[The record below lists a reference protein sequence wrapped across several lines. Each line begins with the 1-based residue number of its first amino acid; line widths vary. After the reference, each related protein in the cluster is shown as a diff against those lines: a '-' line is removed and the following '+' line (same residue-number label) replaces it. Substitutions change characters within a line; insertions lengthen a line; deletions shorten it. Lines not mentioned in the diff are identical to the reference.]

1 MNSNFC
7 SHGDYFYSTLVRGI
21 THSVAKYVMEMTSQ
35 FETLVT
41 FLQHL
46 NSPPFLL
53 LTSPRSL
60 PPVDTPDTYRH
71 HMCRYQ
77 EPRNLTPKKVRP
89 FIMATFST
97 KVGPDPHRSHEHT
110 SHELAANI
118 HQESAVNMSD
128 TTTPTLP
135 AELRGKLTETQ
146 MSRLLLNQAE
156 RSGIPESSGST
167 QGQDNLVALGKLEQL
182 T

>member
-7 SHGDYFYSTLVRGI
+7 SHGDYFYSILVRGI
-21 THSVAKYVMEMTSQ
+21 THSVAKCVMEMTSQ

-53 LTSPRSL
+53 FTSPRSL
-60 PPVDTPDTYRH
+60 PPTDTPDAYRH

-77 EPRNLTPKKVRP
+77 KPRNLTPKKVRP

-110 SHELAANI
+110 SHEQAANI

-128 TTTPTLP
+128 TTTPYP
-135 AELRGKLTETQ
+135 ARRAHSPRRPLWPAALQ
-146 MSRLLLNQAE
+146 
-156 RSGIPESSGST
+156 RSGTPKSPTSVRAT
-167 QGQDNLVALGKLEQL
+167 QASWALPTASLQ
-182 T
+182 

>member
-53 LTSPRSL
+53 FTSPRSL
-60 PPVDTPDTYRH
+60 PPPDTPDTYRH

-77 EPRNLTPKKVRP
+77 KPRNLTPKKVRP

-118 HQESAVNMSD
+118 HQESAVTMSD
-128 TTTPTLP
+128 TTPLPCLPNSFPTTAALAAVP
-135 AELRGKLTETQ
+135 Q
-146 MSRLLLNQAE
+146 
-156 RSGIPESSGST
+156 RSGTPKSPTSARAT
-167 QGQDNLVALGKLEQL
+167 QASWAPRTASLQ
-182 T
+182 